1 MKAQPLRLLH
11 RISVF
16 CCLILVGLSGQAL
29 ELGEFELQSISD
41 NGFRGQI
48 PLLDIGAIQY
58 ETISAKIAGDR
69 YFSDLD
75 IERSAYLDGLE
86 IYTRRD
92 ANGSY
97 IEVIGNQR
105 VDKNF
110 LVVLLEVSWP
120 GSAMLREFAI
130 LFDKAG
136 NTPSILSKSELKGI
150 LYTQKNETL
159 WRIASKTRPSESVSV
174 NQQMA
179 AIYRLNPDAFI
190 EGNMNLVKTD
200 YKLTIPTEQ
209 ESLSLNE
216 GSAVLLVKDQSRRY
230 SDILNRESNPV
241 GLPTKAPLF
250 KGDVRILS
258 QEESGPRDGDG
269 TTSWTVRGPK
279 LLKEKELLDQR
290 IKELTQ
296 KYSEERLYVNQQLN
310 AKDEEIQALS
320 TQVDDLL
327 KKLGQVRKELTQK
340 VGFLDTF
347 VRSMKIFFQGSAPL
361 PVYLAFGIFAV
372 GLIVWSIRRSSV
384 RREDLDEEL
393 LNEDFKVIVDPK
405 IDSIEKQHEP
415 TVSVLDSEEYERELE
430 EESYTTGTKINLAK
444 ANIEIDKFEAA
455 QEILKEVIDEG
466 DDEQREQAEDLLK
479 SINAKDSGKE

>member
-1 MKAQPLRLLH
+1 MKAQPLRLLY

-16 CCLILVGLSGQAL
+16 CCLILVSLSGQAL
-29 ELGEFELQSISD
+29 ELGEFELQSTDD
-41 NGFRGQI
+41 NGFQGRI
-48 PLLDIGAIQY
+48 PLLDVGVIQY
-58 ETISAKIAGDR
+58 ETISVKIAEDR

-86 IYTRRD
+86 IYARRD
-92 ANGSY
+92 ANGAY

-110 LVVLLEVSWP
+110 LVVLLEVSWSS
-120 GSAMLREFAI
+120 GAMLREFAI
-130 LFDKAG
+130 LFDKSG
-136 NTPSILSKSELKGI
+136 NALSTLAKPELKGV

-179 AIYRLNPDAFI
+179 AIYRLNPGAFI

-209 ESLSLNE
+209 ESLSLNKTE
-216 GSAVLLVKDQSRRY
+216 AASLVKDQTRRY

-250 KGDVRILS
+250 KGDVRIFS
-258 QEESGPRDGDG
+258 QEESGPTDGDG

-310 AKDEEIQALS
+310 AKDEQIQALS

-327 KKLGQVRKELTQK
+327 KKLGQARKELTQK

-347 VRSMKIFFQGSAPL
+347 VRSMKIFFRGSAPI
-361 PVYLAFGIFAV
+361 PVYLVFGVFAV
-372 GLIVWSIRRSSV
+372 GLIVLSIRRSSV
-384 RREDLDEEL
+384 RRENLDEEL
-393 LNEDFKVIVDPK
+393 MREDFKAIVDPQV
-405 IDSIEKQHEP
+405 DSIEKQHEP
-415 TVSVLDSEEYERELE
+415 TVSALNSEEYERELE
-430 EESYTTGTKINLAK
+430 EESYTTSTKINLAK
-444 ANIEIDKFEAA
+444 ANIEIDKIEAA
-455 QEILKEVIDEG
+455 QDILKEVIDEG